1 MSTPKY
7 SRQSIDNFAD
17 KIRNDLGLKPPIT
30 ASDMRYAFNKL
41 GIKLTSKRNCD
52 LDDNIKRLAP
62 FKYEVFYDPDWN
74 DQKFT
79 WNMSAALGHI
89 LLYGIHYDGAKHI
102 YTGKYQCLTSKGYPE
117 DINKVIHNV
126 AQFEDDI
133 IRCEDA
139 SDLRQII
146 HENMDKKSC
155 ISYYVQCMYDF
166 YTDTLMRIQICGG
179 RYDYEYYI
187 RFPKTQ
193 EVENHE
199 N

>member
-30 ASDMRYAFNKL
+30 ASDMRCAFDKL
-41 GIKLTSKRNCD
+41 GIKLTSKQNCD
-52 LDDNIKRLAP
+52 LDTNIKRLAP

-89 LLYGIHYDGAKHI
+89 LLYGIHYDSEKHI

-126 AQFEDDI
+126 AQFKDDI

-139 SDLRQII
+139 NDLRQII
-146 HENMDKKSC
+146 HENMHKS
-155 ISYYVQCMYDF
+155 SYHFIQCMYDF
-166 YTDTLMRIQICGG
+166 YTDTLIRIQICSG

-187 RFPKTQ
+187 RFPKEQ
-193 EVENHE
+193 EDKNHE